1 MYRFPV
7 ERPRKL
13 RAWVCLACETGGK
26 DTPPLTCWCCRQPAV
41 DVGASYVTMCE
52 ALITRVIRQRRTA

>member
-13 RAWVCLACETGGK
+13 RAWVCPACETGGK
-26 DTPPLTCWCCRQPAV
+26 DTPPLTCFCCRRPAV
-41 DVGASYVTMCE
+41 DVGPGYIAVNALLIPRAS
-52 ALITRVIRQRRTA
+52 RGRF